1 MCPVLLKIGPVTI
14 HTYGFM
20 FALGILSAILLS
32 LRLAKKQQIDSK
44 IMVDMLFYTVIV
56 GLLGAKL
63 FLFISE
69 MNFYLKNPGQIKTLI
84 TSGGTF
90 YGGLIL
96 AIFFSIWYVK
106 RHQLNY
112 KIIADIVAPTI
123 ALAHFFG
130 RLGCFSAGCCYGR
143 SAGDSILGVK
153 FTNLYAHNHT
163 GVPLNTPI
171 YPTQLIESI
180 LNLLNFIILFILFKK
195 KKFHGQ
201 VFSLYIFN
209 YSIIRFFIEY
219 FRGDS
224 DRGYVFGGMV
234 HPFSSLSVPQL
245 ISIIGVI
252 VSVILYINYKK
263 KGVQKTEG

>member
-1 MCPVLLKIGPVTI
+1 MCPVLLKIGPITI

-32 LRLAKKQQIDSK
+32 LRLAKKEKIDSK
-44 IMVDMLFYTVIV
+44 IMVDLLFYTVII

-63 FLFISE
+63 FLFLTE
-69 MNFYLKNPGQIKTLI
+69 LNFYLKNPGQMKNLI

-96 AIFFSIWYVK
+96 AIFFAIWYVR

-112 KIIADIVAPTI
+112 KIIADIVSPAI
-123 ALAHFFG
+123 ALGHFFG
-130 RLGCFSAGCCYGR
+130 RLGCFSAGCCFGR
-143 SAGDSILGVK
+143 AAGNSILGVK

-163 GVPLNTPI
+163 GVPLNTSI

-180 LNLLNFIILFILFKK
+180 LNLINFIFLFILFKK
-195 KKFHGQ
+195 KKFQGQ
-201 VFSLYIFN
+201 VFSVYIFN

-224 DRGYVFGGMV
+224 DRGYVFGSLG

-245 ISIIGVI
+245 ISIVGVI
-252 VSVILYINYKK
+252 VSIILYINYKK
-263 KGVQKTEG
+263 KGAQKTDG